1 MIPIPESMEEA
12 ELRSVMSDD
21 VCDLYETVKKFDTSP
36 FAVANGIKITKVSKD
51 EVKLSMEMLP
61 GHYNTNGVAH
71 GGAVFAIID
80 QVFAIAS
87 NLFEPAVGQNT
98 FVTYHRPA
106 VGKSLEAVSKNISD
120 TRSLSVFEIK
130 VYSAGKHIATGMC
143 TAFKTNAHS
152 GIR

>member
-1 MIPIPESMEEA
+1 MNES
-12 ELRSVMSDD
+12 ELRSVMSED
-21 VCDLYETVKKFDTSP
+21 VRDLYDTVKKFDTSP
-36 FAVANGIKITKVSKD
+36 FAVANGIRIDSVTKD

-80 QVFAIAS
+80 QTFAVAS

-106 VGKSLEAVSKNISD
+106 VGKSLEGVSKRISD
-120 TRSLSVFEIK
+120 TRSLSVFEIR
-130 VYSAGKHIATGMC
+130 VYSGGKHIATGMC
-143 TAFKTNAHS
+143 TAFKTDAHS